1 MEVFLFELNEREGD
15 MERKSEQERERGR
28 EGAFSGELF
37 LLFSF
42 TTCLVGESERQQEKK
57 GGFKT

>member
-28 EGAFSGELF
+28 EGAFIFGLHS
-37 LLFSF
+37 LLSSF
-42 TTCLVGESERQQEKK
+42 KAVG
-57 GGFKT
+57 